1 MYFRNCGGNKPHV
14 MGASNNV
21 MGASNNVMG
30 AYGNAP
36 GVMGASTGKH
46 PNNVMGASTGK
57 NSNVMGASTGKNSH
71 VMGAYSPSAVSP
83 AQYGPSAVSPGQY
96 GPTQTSP
103 SQVAPAQVSPTQQY
117 VNTNVSNTVIP
128 VVHPSHTT
136 NVNKHVN
143 TFKHYFPHTQSVV
156 NECYNQHLICGRPP
170 HNPCCPPRHFGY

>member
-21 MGASNNVMG
+21 MGAHSNVMGAHNNVMG
-30 AYGNAP
+30 AHNN
-36 GVMGASTGKH
+36 VMGAH
-46 PNNVMGASTGK
+46 NNNVMGASTGK
-57 NSNVMGASTGKNSH
+57 KNSNVMGASD
-71 VMGAYSPSAVSP
+71 VMGAYSPTAVSP
-83 AQYGPSAVSPGQY
+83 AQYGPA
-96 GPTQTSP
+96 QTSP

-170 HNPCCPPRHFGY
+170 HNPGCPPRHFGY

>member
-21 MGASNNVMG
+21 MGAHSNVMGAHNNNVMG
-30 AYGNAP
+30 AHN
-36 GVMGASTGKH
+36 
-46 PNNVMGASTGK
+46 NNVMGASTGK
-57 NSNVMGASTGKNSH
+57 KSNVMGASD
-71 VMGAYSPSAVSP
+71 VMGAYSPTAVSP
-83 AQYGPSAVSPGQY
+83 AQY

-143 TFKHYFPHTQSVV
+143 TYKHYFPHTQSVV

-170 HNPCCPPRHFGY
+170 QNPCCPPRHFGY

>member
-21 MGASNNVMG
+21 MGTSNVMGASNNVMG
-30 AYGNAP
+30 AHNN
-36 GVMGASTGKH
+36 VMGAH
-46 PNNVMGASTGK
+46 NNNVMGASTGK
-57 NSNVMGASTGKNSH
+57 KNSNVMGASD
-71 VMGAYSPSAVSP
+71 VMGAYSPMAVSP
-83 AQYGPSAVSPGQY
+83 AQYGPSAVSPAQY

-170 HNPCCPPRHFGY
+170 QNPCCPPRHFGY

>member
-21 MGASNNVMG
+21 MGTSNVMGASNNVMG
-30 AYGNAP
+30 A
-36 GVMGASTGKH
+36 H
-46 PNNVMGASTGK
+46 NNVMGASTGK
-57 NSNVMGASTGKNSH
+57 KNSNVMGASD

-83 AQYGPSAVSPGQY
+83 AQF

-143 TFKHYFPHTQSVV
+143 TYKHYFPHTQSVV

-170 HNPCCPPRHFGY
+170 HNPGCPPRHFGY

>member
-1 MYFRNCGGNKPHV
+1 MYFRNCGGNKP
-14 MGASNNV
+14 
-21 MGASNNVMG
+21 NVMG

-36 GVMGASTGKH
+36 GVMGASTGKY

-57 NSNVMGASTGKNSH
+57 NSNVMGA
-71 VMGAYSPSAVSP
+71 YSPSAVSP
-83 AQYGPSAVSPGQY
+83 AQY

-170 HNPCCPPRHFGY
+170 QNPCCPPKHFGY

>member
-1 MYFRNCGGNKPHV
+1 MYFRNCGGNKPHVMGASNNV

-57 NSNVMGASTGKNSH
+57 NSNVMGA
-71 VMGAYSPSAVSP
+71 YSPT
-83 AQYGPSAVSPGQY
+83 AVSPGQF
-96 GPTQTSP
+96 GPAQTSP
-103 SQVAPAQVSPTQQY
+103 SQVAPAQVSPTQQH

-136 NVNKHVN
+136 TVNKHVN

>member
-21 MGASNNVMG
+21 MGA
-30 AYGNAP
+30 
-36 GVMGASTGKH
+36 H
-46 PNNVMGASTGK
+46 NNVMGASTGK
-57 NSNVMGASTGKNSH
+57 KNSNVMGASD

-83 AQYGPSAVSPGQY
+83 AQYGPSAVSPAQYGPSAVSPAQY

-170 HNPCCPPRHFGY
+170 QNPCCPPRHFGY

>member
-14 MGASNNV
+14 MGASD
-21 MGASNNVMG
+21 NVMG

-46 PNNVMGASTGK
+46 PNNVMGATTGK
-57 NSNVMGASTGKNSH
+57 NSNVMGAF
-71 VMGAYSPSAVSP
+71 SPMAVSP
-83 AQYGPSAVSPGQY
+83 AQY

-103 SQVAPAQVSPTQQY
+103 SQVAPVQVSPTQQY

-170 HNPCCPPRHFGY
+170 QNPCCPPRHFGY

>member
-1 MYFRNCGGNKPHV
+1 MYFRNCGGNKP
-14 MGASNNV
+14 NV
-21 MGASNNVMG
+21 MGVSNNVMG

-36 GVMGASTGKH
+36 GVMGASTGKYPNNVMGASTGKY

-57 NSNVMGASTGKNSH
+57 NSNVMGA
-71 VMGAYSPSAVSP
+71 YSPSAVSP
-83 AQYGPSAVSPGQY
+83 AQY

-156 NECYNQHLICGRPP
+156 NECYNQHLICGMPP
-170 HNPCCPPRHFGY
+170 QNPCCPPKHFGY

>member
-14 MGASNNV
+14 MGASSNV

-36 GVMGASTGKH
+36 GVMGASTGKQ

-57 NSNVMGASTGKNSH
+57 NSNVMGA
-71 VMGAYSPSAVSP
+71 YSPSAVSP
-83 AQYGPSAVSPGQY
+83 AQY

-103 SQVAPAQVSPTQQY
+103 SQVAPAQVSPTQQF

-143 TFKHYFPHTQSVV
+143 TYKHYFPHTQSVV

-170 HNPCCPPRHFGY
+170 HNPGCPPRHFGY

>member
-21 MGASNNVMG
+21 MGASDNVMG

-57 NSNVMGASTGKNSH
+57 NSNVMGA
-71 VMGAYSPSAVSP
+71 YSPSAVSP
-83 AQYGPSAVSPGQY
+83 AQYGPSAVSPAQY

-103 SQVAPAQVSPTQQY
+103 SQVAPAQVSPTQQF

-143 TFKHYFPHTQSVV
+143 TYKHYFPHTQSVV

-170 HNPCCPPRHFGY
+170 QNPCCPPRHFGY

>member
-1 MYFRNCGGNKPHV
+1 MYFRNCGGNKPNV
-14 MGASNNV
+14 MGVSNNV
-21 MGASNNVMG
+21 MGTSNVMGAHNNVMG
-30 AYGNAP
+30 AHN
-36 GVMGASTGKH
+36 
-46 PNNVMGASTGK
+46 NNVMGASTGK
-57 NSNVMGASTGKNSH
+57 KNSNVMGASD

-83 AQYGPSAVSPGQY
+83 AQY

-170 HNPCCPPRHFGY
+170 QKPCCPPRHFGY

>member
-1 MYFRNCGGNKPHV
+1 MYFRNSGGNKP
-14 MGASNNV
+14 
-21 MGASNNVMG
+21 NVMG

-36 GVMGASTGKH
+36 GVMGTSTGKH
-46 PNNVMGASTGK
+46 PHNVMGAATGKHPHHVMGASTGK
-57 NSNVMGASTGKNSH
+57 KSN

-83 AQYGPSAVSPGQY
+83 TQYGPSAVSPAQY
-96 GPTQTSP
+96 GPTQTFP
-103 SQVAPAQVSPTQQY
+103 SQVAPAQVSPTQQF

-170 HNPCCPPRHFGY
+170 QNPCSCPPGHFGY